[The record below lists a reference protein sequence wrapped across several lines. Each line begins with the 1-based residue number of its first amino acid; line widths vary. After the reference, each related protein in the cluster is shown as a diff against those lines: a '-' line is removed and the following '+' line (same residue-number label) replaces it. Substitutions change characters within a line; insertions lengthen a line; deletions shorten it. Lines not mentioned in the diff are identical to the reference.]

1 MVGGGEGGFS
11 SYPFQVNSTVW
22 LVMYNLTK
30 KIFDK
35 YMNYST
41 LYNIYLFINILSYM
55 AHTMKNYSSLQKR
68 RWSVDGFLRCS

>member
-1 MVGGGEGGFS
+1 MVGEGEGGFS

-30 KIFDK
+30 KMFDK

-41 LYNIYLFINILSYM
+41 LYDNILSYM
-55 AHTMKNYSSLQKR
+55 AHTMKNYSSLQKS

>member
-1 MVGGGEGGFS
+1 MVGEGEGRFS

-30 KIFDK
+30 KMFDK

-41 LYNIYLFINILSYM
+41 LYDNILSYM
-55 AHTMKNYSSLQKR
+55 AHTMKNYSSLQKS

>member
-1 MVGGGEGGFS
+1 MVGGGGGGGVS
-11 SYPFQVNSTVW
+11 SYPFQVNYTVW

-30 KIFDK
+30 KMFDK

-41 LYNIYLFINILSYM
+41 LYDNILPYM
-55 AHTMKNYSSLQKR
+55 AHTMKNYSSLQKS

>member
-1 MVGGGEGGFS
+1 MVGGGGGGGFS

-30 KIFDK
+30 KMFDK

-41 LYNIYLFINILSYM
+41 LYDNILSYM
-55 AHTMKNYSSLQKR
+55 AHTMKNYSSLQKS

>member
-1 MVGGGEGGFS
+1 MVGGGKGGFS

-30 KIFDK
+30 KMFDK

-41 LYNIYLFINILSYM
+41 LYDNTLSYM
-55 AHTMKNYSSLQKR
+55 AHTMKNYSSLQKS